1 VVSDPVSFPASP
13 DAPGHDFSE
22 KAVELLFALLR
33 EVVRRH
39 HPELLNVLSGG
50 TSGAG
55 LSPQML
61 GRAIQAQGILF
72 QLLSIAEQNG
82 GMRKRREVERLQGRE
97 CLPGTF
103 AHVFAAA
110 RKAGLSADAVRAAFA
125 GLKVRPVLT
134 AHPTEAKRV
143 TVLERHRRIYRLLID
158 LESPRWTPR
167 ERTGLE
173 STLRNEIELLWLTGE
188 LRLEKP
194 NVSQEIAWGLHF
206 FNETLFDVAPDVL
219 ARADEAMAEH
229 FGADEAGLPGFLEFG
244 SWIGG
249 DRDGNPFVT
258 NAITRGA
265 LTECRLAALRR
276 HRQSVFDLVR
286 SLSVT
291 EAALALPDDFR
302 DALTLALE
310 ERSDGNAIAARNP
323 GEPFRQFL
331 VCMLAR
337 LDDSIADALGEAH
350 DAGTRHGYES
360 AERLIADLRTL
371 ETGLADCGLA
381 ALADSEVRPVRREVE
396 VFRFSTVRLDL
407 RENSTRVTQT
417 LEALWRASRGEPA
430 DAPAP
435 EQTGAEWRDW
445 LLAEL
450 AQPRSGP
457 RDVDE
462 LPAVASE
469 TLGLFRLI
477 AELRPRLG
485 RDAFGSFILSMTR
498 NVSDVLGVYLL
509 AKEAGLYA
517 DPGGVERCALPIM
530 PLFETIEDLRRA
542 PAIMRELLAMPLIRR
557 SVRALG
563 GVQEVM
569 IGYSDSNKDG
579 GFLSSNWELYKAQM
593 KLTSVGAEA
602 GVKIAFF
609 HGRGGS
615 VSRGGVPAGRAIAA
629 QPAGSIQGIFRLTEQ
644 GEVISSKYANK
655 GTAAF
660 NLELLAASV
669 FDHALKS
676 GRSDGI
682 TLVAEFDDALEAL
695 SGAAH
700 AAYANLIGHPGLVSY
715 FQEAS
720 PLDEIS
726 LLNIGSRP
734 ARRFGARSLGE
745 LRAIPWVFAWAQNR
759 HLITG
764 WFGVGSSLANFTRV
778 RGASGEALLARMFSE
793 SPLFRLIVDEVEK
806 TLAVVDLELAREYS
820 LLVGDAGVR
829 EEVFGMILRE
839 HEITC
844 SQILRLSGSSAL
856 AERFPDYRQ
865 KLAHRLPVVNQVSRQ
880 QIGLLRAYRQTDD
893 AARKEEFRKALLL
906 SINCVAAG
914 FGATG

>member
-1 VVSDPVSFPASP
+1 VRGRRGRAGRGSRQHCAVS
-13 DAPGHDFSE
+13 E
-22 KAVELLFALLR
+22 
-33 EVVRRH
+33 
-39 HPELLNVLSGG
+39 
-50 TSGAG
+50 
-55 LSPQML
+55 LSPQLL

-82 GMRKRREVERLQGRE
+82 AMRKRREVERLLGRE
-97 CLPGTF
+97 ALAGTF
-103 AHVFAAA
+103 AQVFAAA
-110 RKAGLSADAVRAAFA
+110 KKAGLSADAVRAAVA

-143 TVLERHRRIYRLLID
+143 TVLERHRRIYRLLIE

-167 ERTGLE
+167 ERAAHE
-173 STLRNEIELLWLTGE
+173 ATLRNEIELLWLTGE

-206 FNETLFDVAPDVL
+206 FNETLFDTAPEVL
-219 ARADEAMAEH
+219 ARADEAMAQHYGEAASGDDVAPALPPFSNSARGSAATATATPSSPTASRAARSSSAASRRCAATGRACSIWCAGCRRPKRRSRWPVTSAMRSCWRWKKAARAARSPRATRASRSGSSWCACSSASTTTSPATNE
-229 FGADEAGLPGFLEFG
+229 FGA
-244 SWIGG
+244 G
-249 DRDGNPFVT
+249 DS
-258 NAITRGA
+258 
-265 LTECRLAALRR
+265 RR
-276 HRQSVFDLVR
+276 H
-286 SLSVT
+286 
-291 EAALALPDDFR
+291 A
-302 DALTLALE
+302 
-310 ERSDGNAIAARNP
+310 
-323 GEPFRQFL
+323 
-331 VCMLAR
+331 
-337 LDDSIADALGEAH
+337 
-350 DAGTRHGYES
+350 YES
-360 AERLIADLRTL
+360 ADRLLADLRTL
-371 ETGLADCGLA
+371 DAGLRD
-381 ALADSEVRPVRREVE
+381 
-396 VFRFSTVRLDL
+396 VRLWTCWPTAKCG
-407 RENSTRVTQT
+407 RCAGRSRCSASAPCASICARTRP
-417 LEALWRASRGEPA
+417 ASRRRSKRCG
-430 DAPAP
+430 APAAASP
-435 EQTGAEWRDW
+435 KMRRCPIRPAPNGATGCSPNWPGRAAR
-445 LLAEL
+445 
-450 AQPRSGP
+450 P
-457 RDVDE
+457 RDTGG
-462 LPAVASE
+462 LPAVATE

-477 AELRPRLG
+477 ADMRPQLG
-485 RDAFGSFILSMTR
+485 REAFGSFILSMTR

-517 DPGGVERCALPIM
+517 DPGGVERCSLPIM

-593 KLTSVGAEA
+593 KLTAVGNEA
-602 GVKIAFF
+602 GAKIAFF

-629 QPAGSIQGIFRLTEQ
+629 QPAGSIQGLFRLTEQ

-676 GRSDGI
+676 QRSEGPSPGFHP
-682 TLVAEFDDALEAL
+682 VPEFDDALEAL

-700 AAYANLIGHPGLVSY
+700 AAYVNLIAHPGLVSY

-734 ARRFGARSLGE
+734 ARRFGARSLSE

-764 WFGVGSSLANFTRV
+764 WFGVGSSLANFVDV
-778 RGASGEALLARMFSE
+778 RGAAGEALLARMFAE

-820 LLVGDAGVR
+820 LLVADAGVR
-829 EEVFGMILRE
+829 DEVFGMIVRE
-839 HEITC
+839 YDITRR
-844 SQILRLSGSSAL
+844 QILRLTRSTEL
-856 AERFPDYRQ
+856 AERFPDYRR
-865 KLAHRLPVVNQVSRQ
+865 KLAHRLPVINQVSRQ
-880 QIGLLRAYRQTDD
+880 QIALLRAFRETDD

>member
-1 VVSDPVSFPASP
+1 VVSDPISVPASA
-13 DAPGHDFSE
+13 DASGAAFSE
-22 KAVELLFALLR
+22 KAIDLLFSLLR
-33 EVVRRH
+33 EVVERH
-39 HPELLNVLSGG
+39 HPELLPVLAGESGN
-50 TSGAG
+50 T

-97 CLPGTF
+97 ALPGSF
-103 AHVFAAA
+103 ANVLASAK
-110 RKAGLSADAVRAAFA
+110 KAGLSAERVREAFA

-143 TVLERHRRIYRLLID
+143 TVLERHRRIYRMLIE

-167 ERTGLE
+167 ERHDLE
-173 STLRNEIELLWLTGE
+173 DTLRNEIELLWLTGE

-206 FNETLFDVAPDVL
+206 FNETLFEVGPDVL
-219 ARADEAMAEH
+219 ARADEAMAQH
-229 FGADEAGLPGFLEFG
+229 FGEANLPGFLEFG

-265 LTECRLAALRR
+265 LIECRLAALRR
-276 HRQSVFDLVR
+276 HRQSVLELLR
-286 SLSVT
+286 GLSVT
-291 EAALALPDDFR
+291 EASLTLSGDFR

-310 ERSDGNAIAARNP
+310 ESGEGNVIAARNP

-331 VCMLAR
+331 VCVLNK
-337 LDDSIADALGEAH
+337 LDDTIACTEAEEG
-350 DAGTRHGYES
+350 AACRRGYES
-360 AERLIADLRTL
+360 ADRLVTDLRTL
-371 ETGLADCGLA
+371 EAGLRDSKLGRLADT
-381 ALADSEVRPVRREVE
+381 EVVPLRRQVDL
-396 VFRFSTVRLDL
+396 FRFSTVRLDV

-417 LEALWRASRGEPA
+417 LEALWRVSRGEPDDVA
-430 DAPAP
+430 APA
-435 EQTGAEWRDW
+435 QDGKEWQAW
-445 LLAEL
+445 LMAEL
-450 AQPRSGP
+450 AAPRTGMRDLSG
-457 RDVDE
+457 
-462 LPAVASE
+462 LPAVANE

-477 AELRPRLG
+477 ADMRPKVG
-485 RDAFGSFILSMTR
+485 REAFGSFILSMTR
-498 NVSDVLGVYLL
+498 NASDVLGVYLL
-509 AKEAGLYA
+509 AKEAGLFA
-517 DPGGVERCALPIM
+517 DPAGVERCSLPIM
-530 PLFETIEDLRRA
+530 PLFETIDDLRRA
-542 PAIMRELLAMPLIRR
+542 PAIMRELLALPLVKR

-579 GFLSSNWELYKAQM
+579 GFLSSNWELFKAQQ
-593 KLTSVGAEA
+593 KLTAVGTEA

-615 VSRGGVPAGRAIAA
+615 VSRGGVPAGRAIGA
-629 QPAGSIQGIFRLTEQ
+629 QPRGSIQGLFRLTEQ

-676 GRSDGI
+676 QAAAGSSSSP
-682 TLVAEFDDALEAL
+682 EFDDALEAL

-700 AAYANLIGHPGLVSY
+700 AAYQNLISNPALVAY

-720 PLDEIS
+720 PLEEIS

-734 ARRFGARSLGE
+734 ARRFGAKSLAE
-745 LRAIPWVFAWAQNR
+745 LRAIPWVFAWSQNR
-759 HLITG
+759 HIVTG
-764 WFGVGSSLANFTRV
+764 WYGVGSSLANFIEV
-778 RGASGEALLARMFSE
+778 RGSRGEALLARMFDE

-806 TLAVVDLELAREYS
+806 TLAVVDLDIAREYS
-820 LLVGDAGVR
+820 QLVADAGVR
-829 EEVFGMILRE
+829 EQVFGMIARE
-839 HEITC
+839 YDITRA
-844 SQILRLSGSSAL
+844 QILRLSGTRGL
-856 AERFPDYRQ
+856 AERFPEYRQ
-865 KLAHRLPVVNQVSRQ
+865 KLDHRLPVVNQVSRQ
-880 QIGLLRAYRQTDD
+880 QVSLLRAFRMTED
-893 AARKEEFRKALLL
+893 AVRKEEFRKTLLL
-906 SINCVAAG
+906 SINCVSAG

>member
-1 VVSDPVSFPASP
+1 MVNDPVSIPASA
-13 DAPGHDFSE
+13 DAPGPAFSE
-22 KAVELLFALLR
+22 KALELLFALLR
-33 EVVRRH
+33 DVVGHH
-39 HPELLNVLSGG
+39 HPELVPVLTGRVSGNN
-50 TSGAG
+50 

-82 GMRKRREVERLQGRE
+82 AMRARRETERHRGRE

-110 RKAGLSADAVRAAFA
+110 RAAGVSAGEVRATVAGLR
-125 GLKVRPVLT
+125 VRPVLT

-167 ERTGLE
+167 ERLALE
-173 STLRNEIELLWLTGE
+173 GTLRNEIELLWLTGE

-194 NVSQEIAWGLHF
+194 NVSEEIAWGLHF
-206 FNETLFDVAPDVL
+206 FNETLFDVAPEVL
-219 ARADEAMAEH
+219 ARADEAMAQQ
-229 FGADEAGLPGFLEFG
+229 FGDEAAAELPAFVEFG

-258 NAITRGA
+258 NAITRAA
-265 LTECRLAALRR
+265 LVGSRLASLRR
-276 HRQSVFDLVR
+276 HRQGVLDLVR

-291 EAALALPDDFR
+291 EASISLPGDFR
-302 DALTLALE
+302 DALMLVLDE
-310 ERSDGNAIAARNP
+310 SGDGSAIAARNP
-323 GEPFRQFL
+323 GEPLRQFL
-331 VCMLAR
+331 ACMLGR
-337 LDDSIADALGEAH
+337 LDACIAAAAGESLA
-350 DAGTRHGYES
+350 ASRGYES
-360 AERLIADLRTL
+360 ADRLIADLRTL
-371 ETGLADCGLA
+371 EAGLHDMKLG
-381 ALADSEVRPVRREVE
+381 ALADDAVRPLRRQVE

-407 RENSTRVTQT
+407 RENSTRVTET
-417 LEALWRASRGEPA
+417 LEALWRAGRGEPD
-430 DAPAP
+430 DAPVPDQAG
-435 EQTGAEWRDW
+435 EAWRDW
-445 LLAEL
+445 LLTEL
-450 AQPRSGP
+450 SQPRTGP
-457 RDVDE
+457 RDPGG

-477 AELRPRLG
+477 AEQRPLLG

-498 NVSDVLGVYLL
+498 NASDVLGVYLL

-517 DPGGVERCALPIM
+517 DPGAVERCSLPIM
-530 PLFETIEDLRRA
+530 PLFETVEDLRRA
-542 PAIMRELLAMPLIRR
+542 PAIMRELLAIPLVRR

-579 GFLSSNWELYKAQM
+579 GFLSSNWELYKAQVR
-593 KLTSVGAEA
+593 LTAVGAEA

-629 QPAGSIQGIFRLTEQ
+629 QPVGSIQGLFRLTEQ
-644 GEVISSKYANK
+644 GEVISGKYANR

-669 FDHALKS
+669 FDHALNS
-676 GRSDGI
+676 GRRAGADP
-682 TLVAEFDDALEAL
+682 VPEFDDALEAL

-700 AAYANLIGHPGLVSY
+700 AAYANLIRHPGLVSY

-734 ARRFGARSLGE
+734 ARRFGARSLAE
-745 LRAIPWVFAWAQNR
+745 LRAIPWVFAWSQNR

-764 WFGVGSSLANFTRV
+764 WYGVGAGLASFVEV
-778 RGASGEALLARMFSE
+778 RGAAGEALLARMFE
-793 SPLFRLIVDEVEK
+793 QSPLFRLIVDEVEK
-806 TLAVVDLELAREYS
+806 TLAVVDLELARDYS
-820 LLVGDAGVR
+820 QLVGDAAVR
-829 EEVFGMILRE
+829 GELFGLIERE
-839 HEITC
+839 YEQTRAA
-844 SQILRLSGSSAL
+844 ILRLSGSREL
-856 AERFPDYRQ
+856 AERFPEFRR
-865 KLAHRLPVVNQVSRQ
+865 KLGHRLPLVNQVSRQ
-880 QIGLLRAYRQTDD
+880 QISLLRAFRMTDD

>member
-1 VVSDPVSFPASP
+1 MSDPISAPASA
-13 DAPGHDFSE
+13 DASGAQFSE
-22 KAVELLFALLR
+22 KAIDLQFSLLR
-33 EVVRRH
+33 EVVERH
-39 HPELLNVLSGG
+39 HPELLPVLAGESGN
-50 TSGAG
+50 A

-82 GMRKRREVERLQGRE
+82 AMRKRREIEREHGRAA
-97 CLPGTF
+97 LPGTF
-103 AHVFAAA
+103 ASVLAAA
-110 RKAGLSADAVRAAFA
+110 RQAGLGAERVREAFA
-125 GLKVRPVLT
+125 GVKVRPVLT

-143 TVLERHRRIYRLLID
+143 TVLERHRRIYRMLID

-167 ERTGLE
+167 ERAELE
-173 STLRNEIELLWLTGE
+173 DGLRNEIELLWLTGE

-194 NVSQEIAWGLHF
+194 SVSQEIAWGLHF
-206 FNETLFDVAPDVL
+206 FNETLFEVGPEVL
-219 ARADEAMAEH
+219 ARADEAMAAH
-229 FGADEAGLPGFLEFG
+229 FGSADGLPGFIEFG

-265 LTECRLAALRR
+265 LTECRLASLRR
-276 HRQSVFDLVR
+276 HRQGVLDLVR

-291 EAALALPDDFR
+291 EASLVLSGDFR

-310 ERSDGNAIAARNP
+310 ESGEGSAIAARNP

-331 VCMLAR
+331 ACILNK
-337 LDDSIADALGEAH
+337 LDDTIACTEAEEG
-350 DAGTRHGYES
+350 AACRRGYES

-371 ETGLADCGLA
+371 EAGLRDARLA
-381 ALADSEVRPVRREVE
+381 RLADSEVVPLRRQVDM
-396 VFRFSTVRLDL
+396 FRFSTVRLDV

-417 LEALWRASRGEPA
+417 LEALWRLSRGEP
-430 DAPAP
+430 DDVPAP
-435 EQTGAEWRDW
+435 VQDSAEWRDW

-450 AQPRSGP
+450 AQPRTGV
-457 RDVDE
+457 RDLCG

-469 TLGLFRLI
+469 TLGLFRLV
-477 AELRPRLG
+477 ADMRPRVG
-485 RDAFGSFILSMTR
+485 REAFGSFILSMTR
-498 NVSDVLGVYLL
+498 NASDVLGVYLL
-509 AKEAGLYA
+509 AKEAGLFA
-517 DPGGVERCALPIM
+517 DPAGVERCSLPIM
-530 PLFETIEDLRRA
+530 PLFETIDDLRRA
-542 PAIMRELLAMPLIRR
+542 PAIMRELLAVPLVKR

-579 GFLSSNWELYKAQM
+579 GFVASNWELFKAQV
-593 KLTSVGAEA
+593 KLTAVGSES

-629 QPAGSIQGIFRLTEQ
+629 QPAGSIQGLFRLTEQ

-669 FDHALKS
+669 FDHVLKS
-676 GRSDGI
+676 GGAAGGHS
-682 TLVAEFDDALEAL
+682 TPEFDDALEAL

-700 AAYANLIGHPGLVSY
+700 AAYQNLISHSGLVSY

-720 PLDEIS
+720 PLEEIS

-734 ARRFGARSLGE
+734 ARRFGAKSLAE
-745 LRAIPWVFAWAQNR
+745 LRAIPWVFAWSQNR
-759 HLITG
+759 HIVTG
-764 WFGVGSSLANFTRV
+764 WYGVGSSLANFIEV
-778 RGASGEALLARMFSE
+778 RGARGEALLARMFNE

-806 TLAVVDLELAREYS
+806 TLAVVDLDIAREYS
-820 LLVGDAGVR
+820 QLVSEAGVR
-829 EEVFGMILRE
+829 EEVFGMIARE
-839 HEITC
+839 YDITRT
-844 SQILRLSGSSAL
+844 QILRLSGTRQV

-865 KLAHRLPVVNQVSRQ
+865 KLDHRLPVINQVSRQ
-880 QIGLLRAYRQTDD
+880 QISLLRAFRLTDD
-893 AARKEEFRKALLL
+893 AQRKEEFRKALLL